1 MRRAPLPTHGHE
13 HCATLRTMST
23 SDSTTPA
30 HQAPP
35 PATDE
40 RAPDP
45 ADPLDLD
52 QAAAYAG
59 RAPATLRRVVRQGKL
74 PRRYRSGLYGPELI
88 FARAD
93 IDAWLA
99 DQARAVEAMPAAS
112 ASRSDEDATATND
125 APSDSTAVQSGDAM
139 GTAARLYALV
149 ALAYAQRL
157 HDAEERLAAVEEQ
170 ARAASDGWQL
180 QAGAL
185 AGVRARL
192 ADLEERQQQAQQ
204 EPRNTQ
210 ERRGA
215 GPDRRS
221 PDAVWIAEERRRADR
236 RAQQDRERF
245 EETVMGQYVSP
256 DPVAVPRADEFAPPP
271 AAVNARPA
279 DQAAHEHPVEAGNR
293 HQPPLL
299 ARILAHFR

>member
-1 MRRAPLPTHGHE
+1 MSDTDDTLLARPL
-13 HCATLRTMST
+13 
-23 SDSTTPA
+23 
-30 HQAPP
+30 
-35 PATDE
+35 
-40 RAPDP
+40 PDP
-45 ADPLDLD
+45 AIDQATNRGEDAPTAALADDATLDLD
-52 QAAAYAG
+52 QAATYAG

-74 PRRYRSGLYGPELI
+74 PRQYRPGLYGPELI
-88 FARAD
+88 FTRND
-93 IDAWLA
+93 IDAWLS
-99 DQARAVEAMPAAS
+99 DMARAVEAMPPVPAPPAT
-112 ASRSDEDATATND
+112 DDDTPATAL
-125 APSDSTAVQSGDAM
+125 AVEGSGA
-139 GTAARLYALV
+139 TRLYALV

-157 HDAEERLAAVEEQ
+157 AAVEERLAAVEEQ

-192 ADLEERQQQAQQ
+192 ADLEARQQQAQQ

-245 EETVMGQYVSP
+245 EETVMGQYVP
-256 DPVAVPRADEFAPPP
+256 PPP
-271 AAVNARPA
+271 AAIPHAGGEVKEERPDA
-279 DQAAHEHPVEAGNR
+279 GKEEGTPAAVEERRTREGHRRHPS
-293 HQPPLL
+293 LL
-299 ARILAHFR
+299 ARIFGRKG